1 MANGIVHEVVNL
13 SDVDLASE
21 SASDFE
27 PVNFKDTKNTFV
39 KLAAVYIELIND
51 EIEKKDVASSGRM
64 QDKIKPTKLQVNGD
78 VLSIGINALEYTSY
92 VDEGVNGWAVDRG
105 SRFNYTTKGVD
116 PDGEMV
122 KSLKDYIRREGSSA
136 RNVKASVTSRE
147 RKGQAMPDPTTS
159 AAVSMAYMIKR
170 QGIKPRHFWRDATE
184 RFIPI
189 FEDELSA
196 ALRVDII
203 NNITK

>member
-1 MANGIVHEVVNL
+1 MAKKIVHQVVDL
-13 SDVDLASE
+13 SDVELASE
-21 SASDFE
+21 SRADFE

-39 KLAAVYIELIND
+39 KLAAVYIELINE

-64 QDKIKPTKLQVNGD
+64 QGSITPTQMEIDGD
-78 VLSIGINALEYTSY
+78 VLKIGINAIEYASY
-92 VDEGVNGWAVDRG
+92 VDEGVNGWALDRG
-105 SRFNYTTKGVD
+105 SKRKFLTRGVD
-116 PDGEMV
+116 PEGEMV
-122 KSLKDYIRREGSSA
+122 KSLKEYIGREGSSA
-136 RNVKASVTSRE
+136 RNVKVAVSSRE
-147 RKGQAMPDPTTS
+147 RKGQTMPDPTTR
-159 AAVSMAYMIKR
+159 AAVNMAYMIKR
-170 QGIKPRHFWRDATE
+170 FGIKPRHFWRDATE